1 MTFVI
6 NDELLQERV
15 ERYMDIHKEEIIA
28 DIDNRIDKS
37 IKKSIRDMFNNSNW
51 GKQSIAEQILSA
63 KVEGVTKEII
73 DNLEFDKLEIER
85 VLQNQI
91 TRRVKA
97 LKLDINI

>member
-1 MTFVI
+1 MGFVI

-15 ERYMDIHKEEIIA
+15 ERYMDVHKEEIIA
-28 DIDNRIDKS
+28 DIDNRIDKAV
-37 IKKSIRDMFNNSNW
+37 KKNIRELFNNNNW